1 MNGQWLGSRSIRTN
15 WATRKPPASKA
26 ERKFFFFSILF
37 SFVVQIII
45 LNGVYLK
52 IYKHV

>member
-26 ERKFFFFSILF
+26 ERKFFFSSLF
-37 SFVVQIII
+37 SFIVQIII